1 MVSVLLARQGE
12 PGLRYLDRD
21 ARTVAWRVEEA
32 CLARPPRNPAN
43 MIEVITGEFVNREE
57 VAEHHLMRTTSMAWA
72 GWRAPMLVELVHT
85 CPAKSCTREP
95 GHQSREDKAVAC
107 DSWAHPPALFLKK
120 IASWKVNRGRSH
132 GT

>member
-1 MVSVLLARQGE
+1 
-12 PGLRYLDRD
+12 
-21 ARTVAWRVEEA
+21 
-32 CLARPPRNPAN
+32 

-85 CPAKSCTREP
+85 CPAKSCTRGARVTSP
-95 GHQSREDKAVAC
+95 REDKAIIC
-107 DSWAHPPALFLKK
+107 DSWAHPPAPFLKRSLHGK
-120 IASWKVNRGRSH
+120 SIGSRSH